1 MLVEVVVMVLG
12 DREQACYQQCD
23 DYGLQKFHLKFQ

>member
-12 DREQACYQQCD
+12 DREQVCYQQCD